1 MALTATGMGSGL
13 DITNIVKVL
22 VDAEKTP
29 KEAMFNKTEDSIKA
43 KVSAMGT
50 LKSAL
55 SAFQDAVKKLQ
66 TGDALNQRKIS
77 VSNSTFLTA
86 TADKTAQ
93 AGSYGI
99 KVEQLAVN
107 HKIAGTN
114 VANRA
119 SGVGEGSLDFDINGK
134 NFSVDIAAT
143 DSLDAIAKKVN
154 KASDNVGVTAT
165 VVTSD
170 AGSRLVFSS
179 NKTGEDNQINITAT
193 DTSGSGLSDMFDA
206 SNITTLQDAK
216 NAVIYIDG
224 QTVTSQTNEVKN
236 AISGVTLQLT
246 EADLS
251 KTTTVKIEQDTDAV
265 KANIK
270 AFVDSYN
277 SLINSVNKLSSYDKD
292 KKTASALQGDSM
304 VRSIES
310 QLRSISSERIPTE
323 NGGAIALYDIG
334 IKTDRNGNLSIDDTK
349 LSKVVSEDMSSIE
362 ALFATSEKG
371 LANRFYDVSNTY
383 VKSRGLIADRQTS
396 YTNQQSRLADQREA
410 FTLKM
415 EQLTARLTK
424 QFNAMDL
431 VVGQLNQQSSGLVD
445 RINSLPGA
453 VKKSR

>member
-1 MALTATGMGSGL
+1 MGSGL

-29 KEAMFNKTEDSIKA
+29 KEAMFNKTEDTIKA

-107 HKIAGTN
+107 HKIAGAN
-114 VANRA
+114 VANPA

-216 NAVIYIDG
+216 NSVLYIDN
-224 QTVTSQTNEVKN
+224 QKVTSQTNEVKN

-251 KTTTVKIEQDTDAV
+251 KTTIVKIEQDTDAV
-265 KANIK
+265 KTNIK

-304 VRSIES
+304 IRSIES

-323 NGGAIALYDIG
+323 NGGTIALYDIG

-453 VKKSR
+453 VKKS

>member
-29 KEAMFNKTEDSIKA
+29 KEAMFNKTEDTIKA

-216 NAVIYIDG
+216 NAVIYIDN
-224 QTVTSQTNEVKN
+224 QKVTSQTNEVKN

-265 KANIK
+265 KTNIK

-277 SLINSVNKLSSYDKD
+277 SLINSVNKLSSYDID

-304 VRSIES
+304 IRSIES

-323 NGGAIALYDIG
+323 NGGTIALYDIG

>member
-1 MALTATGMGSGL
+1 MGSGL

-29 KEAMFNKTEDSIKA
+29 KEAMFNKTEDTIKA

-114 VANRA
+114 VANPA

-216 NAVIYIDG
+216 NAVIYIDN
-224 QTVTSQTNEVKN
+224 QKVTSQTNEVKN

-265 KANIK
+265 KTNIK

-277 SLINSVNKLSSYDKD
+277 SLINSVNKLSSYDVD

-304 VRSIES
+304 IRSIES

-323 NGGAIALYDIG
+323 NGGTIALYDIG

>member
-29 KEAMFNKTEDSIKA
+29 KEAMFNKTEDTIKA

-107 HKIAGTN
+107 HKIAGAN
-114 VANRA
+114 VANPA

-216 NAVIYIDG
+216 NSVLYIDN
-224 QTVTSQTNEVKN
+224 QKVTSQTNEVKN

-251 KTTTVKIEQDTDAV
+251 KTTIVKIEQDTDAV
-265 KANIK
+265 KTNIK

-304 VRSIES
+304 IRSIES

-323 NGGAIALYDIG
+323 NGGTIALYDIG

-453 VKKSR
+453 VKKS